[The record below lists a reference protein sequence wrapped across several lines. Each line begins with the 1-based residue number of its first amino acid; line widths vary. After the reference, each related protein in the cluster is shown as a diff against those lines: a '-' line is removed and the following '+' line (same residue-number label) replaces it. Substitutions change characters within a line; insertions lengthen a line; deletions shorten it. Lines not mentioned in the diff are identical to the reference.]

1 MSKTL
6 DNLKISS
13 ALISVS
19 DKTNL
24 LEFAEFLTSQGIS
37 VISSGGTA
45 DFLRKNGI
53 DAQEISSYTNFP
65 EIMDGRVKTLH
76 PMIHASLLARKGIDD
91 QIMDEHGVKPI
102 ELLVVNLYPFQAAI
116 SQEDC
121 SLDVAIENIDIGGP
135 AMVRAAAKNYQNRCV
150 VVDPD
155 DYQGIISELHD
166 NANCL
171 SMKTRFSFAAK
182 AFEHIADYD
191 SSISNYFGKQF
202 PGCEVF
208 PRTLSLQFTKV
219 NNLRYGEN
227 PHQISAIYKE
237 SSADQDEIFS
247 QQQGKELSYNNVT
260 DADTA
265 FQCVQQF
272 TDPACV
278 IVKHANP
285 CGVSI
290 KKDSISA
297 YTAAYAAD
305 PTSAFGGVIAFNR
318 ELDSKT
324 ATTIVDNQ
332 FTEVIVAPKISRQA
346 SEVLSKQDKLRV
358 LCIQNKSNNENPKLD
373 FKQVY
378 AGMLLQS
385 QDTELADMHD
395 LSVVTKRKPTKQE
408 EEDLMFAFK
417 VVKFVKSNAIV
428 FAKNLSTIGVGA
440 GQMSRVDSVRL
451 AELKAI
457 ESGKN
462 IQGSVMA
469 SDAFFPFSDSIELA
483 AKMGISAVIQPGGS
497 VKDQEVINA
506 ADENNIA
513 MIFTK
518 MRHFRH

>member
-1 MSKTL
+1 M
-6 DNLKISS
+6 NV
-13 ALISVS
+13 LISVS
-19 DKTNL
+19 DKSNL
-24 LEFAEFLTSQGIS
+24 DKIAKFLDNLNCNIIS
-37 VISSGGTA
+37 TGGTYNY
-45 DFLRKNGI
+45 LKNI
-53 DAQEISSYTNFP
+53 KVKNLSKVSEITNSP
-65 EIMDGRVKTLH
+65 EILDGRVKTLH
-76 PMIHASLLARKGIDD
+76 PLIHGGILAKRNNKKHLDELNNISGLFIDMV
-91 QIMDEHGVKPI
+91 I
-102 ELLVVNLYPFQAAI
+102 VNLYPFEETLLNSENTHEQI
-116 SQEDC
+116 
-121 SLDVAIENIDIGGP
+121 IEMIDIGGP
-135 AMVRAAAKNYQNRCV
+135 TLIRSAAKNYESVAVLVN
-150 VVDPD
+150 PNK
-155 DYQGIISELHD
+155 YELITKITSLTKKKNISIQDLCSIKERKIL
-166 NANCL
+166 
-171 SMKTRFSFAAK
+171 AAE
-182 AFEHIADYD
+182 AFEHVSKYD
-191 SSISNYFGKQF
+191 SIIHSYLNPEKGRSF
-202 PGCEVF
+202 PLDGN
-208 PRTLSLQFTKV
+208 LIKK
-219 NNLRYGEN
+219 LRYGEN
-227 PHQISAIYKE
+227 PHQEANLYKSAKLGSGIINGI
-237 SSADQDEIFS
+237 QIH
-247 QQQGKELSYNNVT
+247 GKEMSFNNII
-260 DADTA
+260 DGNTA
-265 FQCVQQF
+265 WQIVNDFN
-272 TDPACV
+272 ANSCV

>member
-24 LEFAEFLTSQGIS
+24 LELAEFLTSQGIAI
-37 VISSGGTA
+37 ISTGGTA
-45 DFLRKNGI
+45 DFLRTNGI

-91 QIMDEHGVKPI
+91 QIMDEHDVKPI
-102 ELLVVNLYPFQAAI
+102 ELLVVNLYPFQSAI

-121 SLDVAIENIDIGGP
+121 SFDTAIENIDIGGP

-150 VVDPD
+150 VVDPA
-155 DYQGIISELHD
+155 DYQEVISELQG
-166 NANCL
+166 NANFL

-202 PGCEVF
+202 PECEVF
-208 PRTLSLQFTKV
+208 PRTFSLQFTKV
-219 NNLRYGEN
+219 RNLRYGEN
-227 PHQISAIYKE
+227 PHQAAAIYKD
-237 SSADQDEIFS
+237 SADQEGVFN
-247 QQQGKELSYNNVT
+247 QLQGKELSFNNVT
-260 DADTA
+260 DVDAA

-285 CGVSI
+285 CGVSVN
-290 KKDSISA
+290 KDSISA
-297 YTAAYAAD
+297 YTAAYDTD
-305 PTSAFGGVIAFNR
+305 PISAFGGVIAFNR

-324 ATTIVDNQ
+324 AATIVDNQ
-332 FTEVIVAPKISRQA
+332 FTEVIVAPKISTQA
-346 SEVLSKQDKLRV
+346 SEVLSKQDNLRV
-358 LCIQNKSNNENPKLD
+358 LCIQNQASNDSTKLD
-373 FKQVY
+373 FKRVY

-385 QDTELADMHD
+385 QDTKLIDMHG

-408 EEDLMFAFK
+408 DEDLIFAFK

-428 FAKNLSTIGVGA
+428 FAKNLSTVGIGA
-440 GQMSRVDSVRL
+440 GQMSRVDSARL
-451 AELKAI
+451 AEMKAV

-483 AKMGISAVIQPGGS
+483 AKMGISAVVQPGGS

-513 MIFTK
+513 MIFTN